1 MARKKMRKF
10 AGGGDFSASDEI
22 VVKGKRAPVVDEM
35 TGFDLARFGGMGGIG
50 NAAGAG
56 MAGMGGGGGGGSA
69 PVAPRSNFSIGK
81 VNTPAGSVYGP
92 RYTND
97 KFSIG
102 AGLGKGVVG
111 MGGKNAPM
119 FGASFRMPLAK
130 GGKVDGEPTGGKK
143 RTKAKKYAAGGST
156 ASKRAD
162 GCATKGKTKGR
173 FV

>member
-10 AGGGDFSASDEI
+10 AGGGELEATDEI

-56 MAGMGGGGGGGSA
+56 MDGMGGG
-69 PVAPRSNFSIGK
+69 SNQ
-81 VNTPAGSVYGP
+81 
-92 RYTND
+92 RLTNL
-97 KFSIG
+97 G
-102 AGLGKGVVG
+102 A
-111 MGGKNAPM
+111 APM
-119 FGASFRMPLAK
+119 PAKDRMAVVPAVLRQRASTLGNLMGDKGAKAYGASFRMGYAK
-130 GGKVDGEPTGGKK
+130 GGKAGDEPTGGKK
-143 RTKAKKYAAGGST
+143 RTKAKKYAKGGSVSS